1 MAAVA
6 SATKSVLFGD
16 FSEYYI
22 RRLPL
27 RVDTSTEFLW
37 GTDGV
42 AVRII
47 LETDGDIAHPLAIRS
62 MISANT

>member
-1 MAAVA
+1 
-6 SATKSVLFGD
+6 
-16 FSEYYI
+16 
-22 RRLPL
+22 
-27 RVDTSTEFLW
+27 
-37 GTDGV
+37 V